1 MSDKKLYWQSAAH
14 MLPENFI
21 RLVVSHTQH
30 DRLSSGII
38 SKGERLNRSS
48 ASSSAS
54 FNPPQTDRLS
64 KPI

>member
-30 DRLSSGII
+30 DRLYSGIV
-38 SKGERLNRSS
+38 SKDEPRQKEYFIRDTLVKE
-48 ASSSAS
+48 
-54 FNPPQTDRLS
+54 FY
-64 KPI
+64 